1 MVGGYSR
8 LMAKAVVEWSD
19 GERQTLV
26 LRGDPPAGKSLIE
39 TDRDTEFALLQAL
52 TADTAIALP
61 GVRYYDATGEHLG
74 TKCIVIDFVEGQSLQ
89 TLISG
94 TDVESATA
102 AHRNDFVDTLAKLAD
117 QAGVALPTL
126 AVAWTLRNPVITSPI
141 IGASKVE
148 QLDATLAA
156 VDYEID
162 DDLYEQLNA
171 VTTPYRRGDAPR

>member
-1 MVGGYSR
+1 MRQYVTVRSR
-8 LMAKAVVEWSD
+8 PGSYWPYIYHND
-19 GERQTLV
+19 GA
-26 LRGDPPAGKSLIE
+26 P
-39 TDRDTEFALLQAL
+39 
-52 TADTAIALP
+52 
-61 GVRYYDATGEHLG
+61 
-74 TKCIVIDFVEGQSLQ
+74 
-89 TLISG
+89 
-94 TDVESATA
+94 
-102 AHRNDFVDTLAKLAD
+102 VDTLAKLAD